1 MPCFIY
7 NSAVFHR
14 IILQDKLHSFNIQD
28 RFKARL
34 SLAQKIIKM
43 TTTLKTLL
51 YRRDCAV
58 RSICHYVVSRV
69 MIGFK
74 QKLSKKSYFQ
84 FQKSPVPKPPLNFAK
99 RQTCNAKLPSLPV
112 KKPAFS
118 PPKSDRRF
126 ISTNYF
132 MCLISAISW
141 KLAKKITIYK
151 KK

>member
-28 RFKARL
+28 RFKARV

-43 TTTLKTLL
+43 TTTLKRLL
-51 YRRDCAV
+51 YRLDCAV

-84 FQKSPVPKPPLNFAK
+84 FQKSPVRKPPLNFAK
-99 RQTCNAKLPSLPV
+99 RQTCNAKLPSLTV
-112 KKPAFS
+112 KEPAFS
-118 PPKSDRRF
+118 PPKSDRWF
-126 ISTNYF
+126 ISTTYF

-141 KLAKKITIYK
+141 KLAKK
-151 KK
+151 